1 MYNINCKDV
10 IESNMEMQV
19 LCFRVSELQD
29 LSLIS
34 SSTWRIV
41 QVFCRYSV
49 ESTRCFS
56 FAKGI

>member
-34 SSTWRIV
+34 SST
-41 QVFCRYSV
+41 
-49 ESTRCFS
+49 
-56 FAKGI
+56 